1 MAQDF
6 RATQVETT
14 KIILSGG
21 VGTQGIGGLVYSGSV
36 ATDRAG
42 GIPASMLS
50 QVGSDVF
57 LFVSGTKSNN
67 DFNRSDVTLF
77 GGDIVVSGTVYAER
91 QIIEVDGLV
100 DGDLIVTGNM
110 IVKPDANSTT
120 SIDFQ
125 NASGVTLFKV
135 DPSNN
140 SVVINEADNNI
151 DFRVETSAKTH
162 AIFSDGSANQ
172 VLILSGGASSSTDQ
186 AKGNDVVFYVSG
198 SRGSRTDHQTVTR
211 ANRSISLF
219 GGDIISS
226 GTIETH
232 AGELFVLDN
241 VGAGTVNG
249 VKIAKSSD
257 GNEVYKIVS
266 ARTDTNGI
274 VVSSGGG
281 STEILTIELDN
292 LPLFTVSGSTST
304 NIHKVHV
311 NEGGHDTDFV
321 VSAQNK
327 PTAMFVD
334 SGLSQVKI
342 LSGGAP
348 SSFNEASAVD
358 VSFYVSG
365 SKGSHGSAIR
375 GTSVFGGDT
384 YTSGSAYVN
393 TLFVENEDP
402 TIVFREPN
410 TATDK
415 ATIGINNSDNI
426 QIENKSTNKHIVFKV
441 NDGGIVREGFRIDGA
456 VAEVVVNQ
464 GAESLVDFRV
474 ESANK
479 DHAIFVDGS
488 TDKVLILSGGAPTSP
503 DEKSATDTNF
513 FVSGTIGA
521 RGTTEKG
528 TAVFGGDLVT
538 SGSHSVFAGMKVEG
552 GATFNDTGQSVDFRV
567 ESDNNANMFI
577 VKGSTDRVGIGTVS
591 APQATLHLK
600 EVAPTFRIQRSGNS
614 NNSTVEFVGQAGAV
628 GASLFL
634 SSSSNDLVFSTHDGV
649 DQEEI
654 LRLGGHQAADVR
666 QVILLSGS
674 AMAPSAMQPK
684 ESADINFFVSG
695 AIGSSESQVRGT
707 SVFGGD
713 VVISGSVRTE
723 TAVRRNTRLKSSDFN
738 VKPTDHFLFINT
750 NSGHV
755 TASLESAAVAGS
767 GRVLVFKDVKGF
779 ADNNYIVIKPNGSD
793 EIEGIN
799 DETKIKVASGSLSL
813 VCDGTSRYF
822 IFGERD

>member
-1 MAQDF
+1 
-6 RATQVETT
+6 
-14 KIILSGG
+14 
-21 VGTQGIGGLVYSGSV
+21 
-36 ATDRAG
+36 
-42 GIPASMLS
+42 
-50 QVGSDVF
+50 
-57 LFVSGTKSNN
+57 
-67 DFNRSDVTLF
+67 
-77 GGDIVVSGTVYAER
+77 
-91 QIIEVDGLV
+91 
-100 DGDLIVTGNM
+100 
-110 IVKPDANSTT
+110 
-120 SIDFQ
+120 
-125 NASGVTLFKV
+125 VTLFKV

-186 AKGNDVVFYVSG
+186 AKGNDVVFYISG
-198 SRGSRTDHQTVTR
+198 SRHSRVDHDTVTR
-211 ANRSISLF
+211 DSRSITLF
-219 GGDIISS
+219 GGDIIAS
-226 GTIETH
+226 GAIETH
-232 AGELFVLDN
+232 GGEFYVLDN
-241 VGAGTVNG
+241 VGEGTVNG
-249 VKIAKSSD
+249 VKISRPTFGSS
-257 GNEVYKIVS
+257 NEVYKVVN
-266 ARTDTNGI
+266 ARTDTNGFI
-274 VVSSGGG
+274 VSSLGS
-281 STEILTIELDN
+281 STEVFSIELDN
-292 LPLFTVSGSTST
+292 LPLLNLSGSTLT
-304 NIHKVHV
+304 NKHKVHV

-321 VSAQNK
+321 VSSQGKDNALV
-327 PTAMFVD
+327 VD
-334 SGLSQVKI
+334 GNLNQVLI
-342 LSGGAP
+342 LSGGAAA
-348 SSFNEASAVD
+348 SFNEASAAD

-365 SKGSHGSAIR
+365 SKGSHGSATR

-384 YTSGSAYVN
+384 YTSGSAYIN

-415 ATIGINNSDNI
+415 ATIGINSSDNI

-441 NDGGIVREGFRIDGA
+441 NDGGVVREGFRIDGG

-464 GAESLVDFRV
+464 GSEALVDFRV
-474 ESANK
+474 ESDNK
-479 DHAIFVDGS
+479 THALFVDGG

-521 RGTTEKG
+521 RGTAEKG
-528 TAVFGGDLVT
+528 TSVFGGDLVT
-538 SGSHSVFAGMKVEG
+538 SGSHNVFTGMKVEG
-552 GATFNDTGQSVDFRV
+552 GVTFNDAGESVDFRV

-628 GASLFL
+628 GASMFL
-634 SSSSNDLVFSTHDGV
+634 SSSSNDLVLSTHDGV

-695 AIGSSESQVRGT
+695 AIGSAETALRGT

-713 VVISGSVRTE
+713 VVTSGSFRTKG
-723 TAVRRNTRLKSSDFN
+723 AVRRATRLKNSDFN
-738 VKPTDHFLFINT
+738 VKPTDHFLFFNT

-755 TASLESAAVAGS
+755 TASLESAAVAGA